1 MLSKIFEDSNRKSI
15 EKRCRLYILFSG
27 GLSAAFSVVILI
39 VAARTISIEDTGIL
53 TIAIAVAKLLLN
65 IGKYGMR
72 NYQVTDTNKVGFSEW
87 LYSRCITVFVMMLC
101 SVIYVVY
108 QKAFNGYYNYKAVMV
123 ILVCLIYALE
133 SFEDIYTGHCQRE
146 GRLDAASYI
155 QSIRYVWLYLI
166 FGLGLILT
174 KNLLFTTI
182 ASVIV
187 SAVIVCYYG
196 FRIIRQYNIK
206 LVKPQRTLVKKIL
219 VDCFPL
225 CVMNFMLIYLS
236 YAPKYEIDRMYES
249 DVQAYYGFIS
259 MPIFTISLFSGF
271 IFQPQL
277 VNLST
282 SWTEK
287 MYSRF
292 WKIVRRQLVYIFG
305 VSAACVLTGWAVGIP
320 ILTVLYGVDDLEK
333 YKTIFVVLL
342 IGGAGTAVVNFIT
355 ALLVI
360 FRKQRSILYA
370 YLASSAAVFISIK
383 FAIKRYGIIGASVDT
398 TVLIWILTVVLAVLF
413 FRTAGKKCG

>member
-1 MLSKIFEDSNRKSI
+1 MLSKIFADKNGKSI

-39 VAARTISIEDTGIL
+39 VAARTVSIEDTGIL

-87 LYSRCITVFVMMLC
+87 LYSRCITVFAMMLC

-108 QKAFNGYYNYKAVMV
+108 QKAFNGYYDYKGVMV
-123 ILVCLIYALE
+123 ILVCLVYALE
-133 SFEDIYTGHCQRE
+133 SFEDIYTGHCQKE
-146 GRLDAASYI
+146 GRLDVASYI

-166 FGLGLILT
+166 FGLGLFFT
-174 KNLLFTTI
+174 ENMLFTTVV
-182 ASVIV
+182 SVIV
-187 SAVIVCYYG
+187 SAIIVCYYG
-196 FRIIRQYNIK
+196 FRVIKYYNIK
-206 LVKPQRTLVKKIL
+206 LVKPQGTLVRKIL
-219 VDCFPL
+219 MDCFPL

-236 YAPKYEIDRMYES
+236 NAPKYEIDRLYGS

-287 MYSRF
+287 IYSRF
-292 WKIVRRQLVYIFG
+292 WKIVRRQFVYIFG
-305 VSAACVLTGWAVGIP
+305 VSAVCVFAGWAVGIP
-320 ILTVLYGVDDLEK
+320 VLSALYGVDDLEK

-370 YLASSAAVFISIK
+370 YLATSAAVFISIK
-383 FAIKRYGIIGASVDT
+383 FAIQSYGIVGASVDT
-398 TVLIWILTVVLAVLF
+398 TVLIWILTAVLAALF
-413 FRTAGKKCG
+413 FRTAWKEQN